1 MFYRRIR
8 NECDQNSRDLPLRLK
23 RFVKCVVE
31 VKSHVNDVTQ
41 TPKSRVMSMFKIT
54 RNANVAIQSRSRHLR
69 PLLQR
74 EQSADIT
81 VELHHHG

>member
-54 RNANVAIQSRSRHLR
+54 RNADSSCVRRK
-69 PLLQR
+69 
-74 EQSADIT
+74 
-81 VELHHHG
+81 LHSLN